1 MSIVDESPK
10 TKRRWRRCLVFVFA
24 LCVFLAAIPNVDY
37 SDVRRSMAVSTV
49 AWGVLLLVYIE
60 WRRWGVLALHV
71 AIPCISILY
80 LSSATNADDMMYKLW
95 EVSRTGTMISF
106 PIAVGRNV
114 LVALNK
120 TK

>member
-1 MSIVDESPK
+1 MSIASDTPK
-10 TKRRWRRCLVFVFA
+10 TKRRWRRCLVFAFA

-60 WRRWGVLALHV
+60 WRRWGVVALHV
-71 AIPCISILY
+71 ALLLFSILY
-80 LSSATNADDMMYKLW
+80 LSSATDADDMMYKLW
-95 EVSRTGTMISF
+95 DVFRSSTMVSF

-114 LVALNK
+114 LVALKK

>member
-1 MSIVDESPK
+1 MSIVDDAPK
-10 TKRRWRRCLVFVFA
+10 NKRRWRRCLVFVFA
-24 LCVFLAAIPNVDY
+24 SCVFLAAIRNVDY

-71 AIPCISILY
+71 AMTCFSVLY
-80 LSSATNADDMMYKLW
+80 LSSATDADVFMYDLW
-95 EVSRTGTMISF
+95 DVSRTSTMISF